1 MDIVEEQHQAG
12 TKVQLLE
19 DINIGLEHL
28 DKVEDNLLGHPKGVH
43 RDSLGHPKGVH
54 RGSLGHPKG
63 VHRGSLGQLSMQVA
77 VEDRLPDIEDQ
88 GRVKLKGKPRDKVA
102 LAVACMATLK
112 DKQATRGKNLDSLKE
127 DTEVVIKDKDNLGHH
142 QLEASNNLEEA

>member
-1 MDIVEEQHQAG
+1 MDIAEEQHQVG

-43 RDSLGHPKGVH
+43 LDKVEDNL
-54 RGSLGHPKG
+54 LGHPKG

-102 LAVACMATLK
+102 LAVACMAALK

>member
-43 RDSLGHPKGVH
+43 R
-54 RGSLGHPKG
+54 
-63 VHRGSLGQLSMQVA
+63 GSLGQLSMQVA
-77 VEDRLPDIEDQ
+77 AEDRLPDIEHQ

-102 LAVACMATLK
+102 LVVACMATLK

-127 DTEVVIKDKDNLGHH
+127 DTEVVIKDKDNLEHH